1 MNLSELRKRHQKRHE
16 MANSVIV
23 QHIGPFFRKQ
33 VVDVLNGIPNSQP
46 LSHVNVG
53 AAYNLVHATA
63 KLRTQ
68 LRIIQA
74 VALKAAE
81 ESLEDFSQPLVLQ
94 AKQWKPLEAAV
105 TKATDEYVAQPFW
118 VSVTA
123 RAIDLAR
130 AAVKRIEMKSPI
142 TEDRVAEVKRYLFDM
157 MIEIQKRRI
166 HAMAAAESNHA
177 INLGVYMAG
186 QIGYESGAAP
196 VRIVEESGGG
206 GYLGVL
212 DFGGGQ
218 MPSRTSRVQ
227 NVMPS
232 SQPLQAEQVK
242 TWVTM
247 DDELVRETHAAL
259 HLKSIP
265 HGSRFSVGGHVAMY
279 PSDSRLPTQERQG
292 CRCFLVNGTVVDK

>member
-1 MNLSELRKRHQKRHE
+1 MNLSELMQRHQKRHE
-16 MANSVIV
+16 IASSAIM

-53 AAYNLVHATA
+53 RAYNLVRAAAH
-63 KLRTQ
+63 LRTQ
-68 LRIIQA
+68 LRIIEA
-74 VALKAAE
+74 VALRAAE
-81 ESLEDFSQPLVLQ
+81 ESLEEFSQPLVLQ

-105 TKATDEYVAQPFW
+105 KKATDEYVAQPFW

-123 RAIDLAR
+123 RTIDLAR
-130 AAVKRIEMKSPI
+130 AAVKRIEIKSPI
-142 TEDRVAEVKRYLFDM
+142 TEDRVTKVKSYLFDM
-157 MIEIQKRRI
+157 LIQVQKRRI
-166 HAMAAAESNHA
+166 QAMAAAESNHA
-177 INLGVYMAG
+177 INLGVYIAG
-186 QIGYESGAAP
+186 KIGYDSGAAP

-218 MPSRTSRVQ
+218 MPSRTPRVQ

-232 SQPLQAEQVK
+232 SQSLQVEQVK

-265 HGSRFSVGGHVAMY
+265 HGSRFSVGGHFAMY
-279 PSDSRLPTQERQG
+279 PSDSRLPTHERQG
-292 CRCFLVNGTVVDK
+292 CRCFLVNGTIVDQ